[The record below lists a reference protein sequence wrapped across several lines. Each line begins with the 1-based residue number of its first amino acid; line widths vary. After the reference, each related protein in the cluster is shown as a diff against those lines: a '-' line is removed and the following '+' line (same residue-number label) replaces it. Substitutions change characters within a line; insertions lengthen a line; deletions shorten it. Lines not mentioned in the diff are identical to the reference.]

1 MKQKIKSAFVRRHMS
16 EEDNR
21 KYEHMLQKRAEG
33 EKRLRTSM
41 ISHLS
46 TLNDGVIA
54 IFITVM
60 MLEIPFPTSERT
72 YWDFVW
78 SVLVFL
84 VSFFI
89 VADFW
94 YDSKQIFEAVKEAD
108 HLVIVANFLFLA
120 SLALIP
126 VATKWIMH
134 EENRYSTVHFGA
146 IYMLTSILLQFLY
159 YSALRKRFRDN
170 IGLFFIMIL
179 SRMGFLLG
187 ISAVLM
193 LISWFQPHWAV
204 ILYIIL
210 PVVSFF
216 TPW

>member
-1 MKQKIKSAFVRRHMS
+1 M
-16 EEDNR
+16 
-21 KYEHMLQKRAEG
+21 
-33 EKRLRTSM
+33 
-41 ISHLS
+41 
-46 TLNDGVIA
+46 
-54 IFITVM
+54 
-60 MLEIPFPTSERT
+60 
-72 YWDFVW
+72 
-78 SVLVFL
+78 
-84 VSFFI
+84 
-89 VADFW
+89 
-94 YDSKQIFEAVKEAD
+94 
-108 HLVIVANFLFLA
+108 IVANFLFLA

-216 TPW
+216 MPW